1 MVIDCSSLDHKKI
14 NEIIAESGEE
24 IELDNVGGQRY
35 IASGSKGKEIK
46 IYGLPGN
53 SLASFLDGS
62 SIEVFSNCQDQLG
75 DTMNDGKI
83 IIHGSVGDGTGYSMR
98 GGKIYI
104 KEDAGYRTGVHMKA
118 YMDKNPLIIIGGS
131 AGSFLGEYLA
141 GGTIVVLGLDSTAQ
155 PPVGFFT
162 AKGMYSGRII
172 IRSKTEPTVDEQI
185 NVTEASRENKKEIR
199 ELIKEFCSV
208 FSFDIDKIVEG
219 NFYIL
224 SPSTSSPYKR
234 LYTPF

>member
-1 MVIDCSSLDHKKI
+1 
-14 NEIIAESGEE
+14 
-24 IELDNVGGQRY
+24 
-35 IASGSKGKEIK
+35 
-46 IYGLPGN
+46 
-53 SLASFLDGS
+53 
-62 SIEVFSNCQDQLG
+62 
-75 DTMNDGKI
+75 MNDGKI

-224 SPSTSSPYKR
+224 SPSTSNPYKR